1 MTEVTVKGNNLDGA
15 LKKFKQKC
23 ARDGILSEAKK
34 RKFYDKP
41 GVVRREEKKKNT
53 INSKKRNKRKNRKN
67 RND

>member
-1 MTEVTVKGNNLDGA
+1 MTEVKVKGNLDGA
-15 LKKFKQKC
+15 LKRFKTSC

-34 RKFYDKP
+34 RKFYSKP

-53 INSKKRNKRKNRKN
+53 INSRKRNKMKNRS

>member
-1 MTEVTVKGNNLDGA
+1 MTEVTVKGNLDGA

-23 ARDGILSEAKK
+23 ARDGVLSEAKK

-41 GVVRREEKKKNT
+41 GVRRREEKKQNI
-53 INSKKRNKRKNRKN
+53 INSKKRNKKNNRN

>member
-1 MTEVTVKGNNLDGA
+1 MTEVTVKGNLDGA

-41 GVVRREEKKKNT
+41 GVD
-53 INSKKRNKRKNRKN
+53 RKSVV
-67 RND
+67 

>member
-1 MTEVTVKGNNLDGA
+1 MTEVTVKGNLDGA

-41 GVVRREEKKKNT
+41 GVVRRHEKKKNT
-53 INSKKRNKRKNRKN
+53 INAKKRNNKRN

>member
-1 MTEVTVKGNNLDGA
+1 MTEVQVKGNLDGA
-15 LKKFKQKC
+15 LKKFKNKC

-53 INSKKRNKRKNRKN
+53 INTKKRNRLNNRRS

>member
-1 MTEVTVKGNNLDGA
+1 MTEVTVKGNLDGA

-23 ARDGILSEAKK
+23 ARDGVLSEAKK

-41 GVVRREEKKKNT
+41 GVKRREEKKQNI
-53 INSKKRNKRKNRKN
+53 INSRKRNKNKSRN

>member
-1 MTEVTVKGNNLDGA
+1 MTEVTVKGNLDGA

-23 ARDGILSEAKK
+23 ARDGVLSEAKK

-41 GVVRREEKKKNT
+41 GVKRREEKKQNI
-53 INSKKRNKRKNRKN
+53 INSRKRNKKNNRN

>member
-1 MTEVTVKGNNLDGA
+1 MTEVTVKGNLDGA

-41 GVVRREEKKKNT
+41 GVKRREEKKQNI
-53 INSKKRNKRKNRKN
+53 INSRKRNKKNNRN

>member
-1 MTEVTVKGNNLDGA
+1 MTEVTVKGNLDGA

-23 ARDGILSEAKK
+23 ARDGVLSEAKK

-41 GVVRREEKKKNT
+41 GVKRREEKKQNI
-53 INSKKRNKRKNRKN
+53 INSRKRNKKQN